1 MNYLKDIKINLIST
15 TQDET
20 SFLNER
26 IEKIT
31 VAIYLVTDFIKDSD
45 PLKFQIRK
53 KSLELM
59 SFIKSFCLLKKEIS
73 LKENIYSTISEIKF
87 LLELSNF
94 AKDISDMNYSILINE
109 YKKIVNF
116 LEGEKTSG
124 DLVTLENLFKEDFRQ
139 VDEKNSV
146 KDNSIENLKDIKK
159 SKGHQISKKNL
170 KDNNTNKNKMSFKK
184 KETKRKTSTIKLDRK
199 KQILNFIKDNKE
211 VSIKDISRVIK
222 TCSEKTIQRDLMN
235 MMKEG
240 VLKKEGKKRWSKYLI
255 KK

>member
-211 VSIKDISRVIK
+211 VAVKDIIKVIK
-222 TCSEKTIQRDLMN
+222 GCSQKTIQRDLN
-235 MMKEG
+235 DLVSSKELRKEG
-240 VLKKEGKKRWSKYLI
+240 ERRWSKYFL
-255 KK
+255 K